1 MASIDKTYTDSYEE
15 YKQFKDWADKQ
26 VLTFYNGHKVCIGN
40 YVWTLE
46 KEDFLYGEMP
56 IMNTATWLDVYL
68 IQNCKS
74 EFVLNRMKEVYGED
88 EYNKF
93 KTINLTAKPSDDFQQ
108 NRKITIKKAHDSLY
122 PLHNKPY
129 RKGSKWYLCCQE
141 NFWYHDDSKTWS
153 SYDSYYPYNTNT
165 ADITSIK
172 ALVRH
177 LRKQYLPKG
186 ITFIIYG
193 GYIGENYIV
202 NIS

>member
-26 VLTFYNGHKVCIGN
+26 VLTFYNGHNVCIGN
-40 YVWTLE
+40 YIWTLV
-46 KEDFLYGEMP
+46 KEDFLNGKMP

-74 EFVLNRMKEVYGED
+74 QFVLNRMKEVYGED

-93 KTINLTAKPSDDFQQ
+93 KTIDLTARPSDDFQQ
-108 NRKITIKKAHDSLY
+108 NRKIIIRKTHRSKF

-129 RKGSKWYLCCQE
+129 GKNAKWHLWCQE
-141 NFWYHDDSKTWS
+141 NFWYDEDSKIWS
-153 SYDSYYPYNTNT
+153 TFDSFYPYNTNT

-177 LRKQYLPKG
+177 LRKQYLPKD
-186 ITFIIYG
+186 ITFIISGNYVG
-193 GYIGENYIV
+193 EDYLVYI
-202 NIS
+202 S